1 MNRDRLLEEA
11 NEHYRRGALVEAR
24 AACGRILQADRAHA
38 GALTL
43 MAAIA
48 ADERNGD
55 EGRRLA
61 ALAAAADPAAPGPH
75 YVLGRLCQDEGRLAE
90 AEAHYRR
97 SLALKPDQPKAHNN
111 LGAVLQIQGQ
121 LQAAVESY
129 RRALELDPSLPQAN
143 QNLASILRDG
153 AAAQSAIAG
162 FLRLLDENPRD
173 AQAHTD
179 LGNVYRELGR
189 HRDAIASFG
198 RAVACDPQ
206 LAEAHFACA
215 FELLT
220 CGEYEEGWR
229 EYEWRWRV
237 KALNAPTQ
245 TYREPAWNGERLP
258 DGTILL
264 HAEQGFGDTL
274 QAVRYAPLVAE
285 RCKAVVLECQPQ
297 LKRLLAGTPGLS
309 SVHAAGEPLPRFDAH
324 LPLMSLP
331 RVFGTQIETIPW
343 TGPYLQPPADS
354 AREIRASSG
363 PNIGLVWA
371 GEPRQGD
378 DRKRSVTLEM
388 LAPLGETS
396 GATFY
401 SLQKGAGAA
410 QAASPPAGMRLVDLA
425 PRILDFAD
433 TAAFIAQLDL
443 VVTVDTSVA
452 NLAGAMGAPTWVL
465 LSSVPDWRYH
475 LERDATPWY
484 PTMRLFR
491 QPADGDWAGAIA
503 RVAQAL
509 RTTSSPFRYSPSG
522 NSSATG

>member
-1 MNRDRLLEEA
+1 MNRDRPLQEA
-11 NEHYRRGALVEAR
+11 NEHYRRGALASAR
-24 AACGRILQADRAHA
+24 SICERVLRANPADA

-48 ADERNGD
+48 ADERNTE
-55 EGRRLA
+55 EGMRWAL
-61 ALAAAADPAAPGPH
+61 LAAAADPAAPGPH
-75 YVLGRLCQDEGRLAE
+75 YVMGRLCQDDGRLAE

-97 SLALKPDQPKAHNN
+97 SLSLKPDQAKAHNN
-111 LGAVLQIQGQ
+111 LGAVLQMQGQ

-129 RRALELDPSLPQAN
+129 RRALALDPSLPQAN
-143 QNLASILRDG
+143 QNLASIVRDS
-153 AAAQSAIAG
+153 AAAETAIAG
-162 FLRLLDENPRD
+162 FQRLLQENPRD

-198 RAVACDPQ
+198 RAIACDPQ
-206 LAEAHFACA
+206 LAEAHFALS

-220 CGEYEEGWR
+220 CGEYAEGWR

-237 KALNAPTQ
+237 KALNAPMR

-258 DGTILL
+258 DGTVLL

-274 QAVRYAPLVAE
+274 QIVRYAPLVAE

-309 SVHAAGEPLPRFDAH
+309 SVHAPGEPLPRFDAH

-331 RVFGTQIETIPW
+331 RVFGTQTETIPW
-343 TGPYLQPPADS
+343 TGPYIRPPADA
-354 AREIRASSG
+354 AREISASSG

-378 DRKRSVTLEM
+378 DRKRSVTLAM
-388 LAPLGETS
+388 LAPLGETP

-410 QAASPPAGMRLVDLA
+410 QAASPPAGMRFVDLA
-425 PRILDFAD
+425 PRIRDFAD
-433 TAAFIAQLDL
+433 TAALIAQLDL

-452 NLAGAMGAPTWVL
+452 NLAGAMAAPTWVL
-465 LSSVPDWRYH
+465 LSTVPDWRYH
-475 LERDATPWY
+475 LERDGTPWY

-491 QPADGDWAGAIA
+491 QASDGDWAGVIA

-509 RTTSSPFRYSPSG
+509 RTTSRPFR
-522 NSSATG
+522 

>member
-11 NEHYRRGALVEAR
+11 REHYRLGALAEARGACE
-24 AACGRILQADRAHA
+24 RILHARPADAD
-38 GALTL
+38 ALTL
-43 MAAIA
+43 MAAIE
-48 ADERNGD
+48 ADDRRTE
-55 EGRRLA
+55 EGLRWARLA
-61 ALAAAADPAAPGPH
+61 AASDPAAPAPH
-75 YVLGRLCQDEGRLAE
+75 YVMGRLCQDDGRLAE

-97 SLALKPDQPKAHNN
+97 SLSLKPDQPKAHNN
-111 LGAVLQIQGQ
+111 LGAVLQLQGQ

-153 AAAQSAIAG
+153 AASQNAIAG

-189 HRDAIASFG
+189 HRDAIASFD
-198 RAVACDPQ
+198 RAIECNPE
-206 LAEAHFACA
+206 LAEAHFARSL
-215 FELLT
+215 ELLT
-220 CGEYEEGWR
+220 CGEYEAGWR

-237 KALNAPTQ
+237 KALNAPPRVFSQ
-245 TYREPAWNGERLP
+245 HLWKGEPR
-258 DGTILL
+258 GTVLL

-274 QAVRYAPLVAE
+274 LAVRYAPLVAE

-297 LKRLLAGTPGLS
+297 LKHLLAGTPGVS
-309 SVHAAGEPLPRFDAH
+309 SVYARGEPLPRFDAH

-331 RVFGTQIETIPW
+331 HVFGTTFETIPW
-343 TGPYLQPPADS
+343 KGPYVLPPAS
-354 AREIRASSG
+354 TSISSPG
-363 PNIGLVWA
+363 PNIGLSWA

-378 DRKRSVTLEM
+378 DRKRSITLNM
-388 LAPLGETS
+388 LAPLKDTP

-425 PRILDFAD
+425 PRIGDFAD

-465 LSSVPDWRYH
+465 LSSAPDWRYH

>member
-11 NEHYRRGALVEAR
+11 RESYRSGKLAEAR
-24 AACGRILQADRAHA
+24 SACERILQLRPADAD
-38 GALTL
+38 ALTT

-48 ADERNGD
+48 ADERKTE
-55 EGRRLA
+55 EGMRWA
-61 ALAAAADPAAPGPH
+61 FLAAAADPAAPGPH
-75 YVLGRLCQDEGRLAE
+75 YVMGRLCQDDGRLTE
-90 AEAHYRR
+90 AETHYRR
-97 SLALKPDQPKAHNN
+97 SLSLKADQPRAHNN
-111 LGAVLQIQGQ
+111 LGAVLQMQGQ

-129 RRALELDPSLPQAN
+129 RRALALDPTLPQAN

-153 AAAQSAIAG
+153 AAAENAIAG
-162 FLRLLDENPRD
+162 FQRLLQENPRD

-189 HRDAIASFG
+189 HREAIASYG
-198 RAVACDPQ
+198 RAIDCNPE
-206 LAEAHFACA
+206 LAEAHFARS

-237 KALNAPTQ
+237 KALNAPM
-245 TYREPAWNGERLP
+245 RAFPEPVWDGRPLSG
-258 DGTILL
+258 GTILL

-274 QAVRYAPLVAE
+274 LAARYVPLVAE

-297 LKRLLAGTPGLS
+297 LRRLLGGTE
-309 SVHAAGEPLPRFDAH
+309 ALPRFDAH

-331 RVFGTQIETIPW
+331 RVFGTRFETIPW
-343 TGPYLQPPADS
+343 TGPY
-354 AREIRASSG
+354 IRPSTNAPLSSPG

-378 DRKRSVTLEM
+378 DRKRSVTLQM
-388 LAPLGETS
+388 LAPLGETP

-410 QAASPPAGMRLVDLA
+410 QAASPPAGMRFVDLA
-425 PRILDFAD
+425 PRIRDFAD

-465 LSSVPDWRYH
+465 LSTVPDWRYH
-475 LERDATPWY
+475 LEGETTPWY

-491 QPADGDWAGAIA
+491 QASDGDWPGVVA

-509 RTTSSPFRYSPSG
+509 R
-522 NSSATG
+522 

>member
-1 MNRDRLLEEA
+1 MNRDRLLQ
-11 NEHYRRGALVEAR
+11 EAR
-24 AACGRILQADRAHA
+24 ESYRTGKLAEARSACERILQAQPGDAD
-38 GALTL
+38 ALTT

-48 ADERNGD
+48 ADERKTE
-55 EGRRLA
+55 EGMRWA
-61 ALAAAADPAAPGPH
+61 SLAAAADPVAPGPH
-75 YVLGRLCQDEGRLAE
+75 YVMGRLCQDDGRLAE

-97 SLALKPDQPKAHNN
+97 SLSLKPDQAKAHNN

-153 AAAQSAIAG
+153 AAAENAITG
-162 FLRLLDENPRD
+162 FQRLLQENPRD

-198 RAVACDPQ
+198 RAIACDPE
-206 LAEAHFACA
+206 LPEAHFARGL
-215 FELLT
+215 ELLL
-220 CGEYEEGWR
+220 CGEYGEGWR

-237 KALNAPTQ
+237 KALNTPLRNLAQPVWDGK
-245 TYREPAWNGERLP
+245 PLP
-258 DGTILL
+258 NGTILL

-274 QAVRYAPLVAE
+274 QVVRYASLVAE

-297 LKRLLAGTPGLS
+297 LKRLLADTPGLNA
-309 SVHAAGEPLPRFDAH
+309 VLAPGEPLPRFDAH

-343 TGPYLQPPADS
+343 TGPYIDPPANS
-354 AREIRASSG
+354 AREVSASSG
-363 PNIGLVWA
+363 PNIGLAWA

-378 DRKRSVTLEM
+378 DRKRSVTLDM
-388 LAPLGETS
+388 LAPLSETL

-410 QAASPPAGMRLVDLA
+410 QAASPPAGMRFVDLA
-425 PRILDFAD
+425 PRIRDFAD

-452 NLAGAMGAPTWVL
+452 NLAGAMGAPSWVL

-491 QPADGDWAGAIA
+491 QPANGDWASAIA

-509 RTTSSPFRYSPSG
+509 RTTSRPFR
-522 NSSATG
+522 

>member
-1 MNRDRLLEEA
+1 MSRDRLLGEA
-11 NEHYRRGALVEAR
+11 GEHYRLGALDEAR
-24 AACGRILQADRAHA
+24 SACERVLQASPRDA

-48 ADERNGD
+48 ADERNTG
-55 EGRRLA
+55 EGLRWA

-75 YVLGRLCQDEGRLAE
+75 YVMGRLCQDDGRLAE

-97 SLALKPDQPKAHNN
+97 ALALKPDHAKAHNN
-111 LGAVLQIQGQ
+111 LGAVLQMQGQ

-129 RRALELDPSLPQAN
+129 RRALALDPSLPQAN

-153 AAAQSAIAG
+153 AAAEKAVAG
-162 FLRLLDENPRD
+162 FQRLLQDNPRD

-179 LGNVYRELGR
+179 LGNVYRELGQ
-189 HRDAIASFG
+189 HRDAIASYG
-198 RAVACDPQ
+198 RAIACDPD
-206 LAEAHFACA
+206 LAEAHLARGI
-215 FELLT
+215 ELLL
-220 CGEYEEGWR
+220 CGEYAEGFR

-237 KALNAPTQ
+237 KALNSPMRGL
-245 TYREPAWNGERLP
+245 REPLWNGEHLAG
-258 DGTILL
+258 GTILL

-274 QAVRYAPLVAE
+274 QLIRYASLVAE
-285 RCKAVVLECQPQ
+285 HCEAVVVECQPQ
-297 LKRLLAGTPGLS
+297 LKRLLAATPGVS
-309 SVHAAGEPLPRFDAH
+309 AVHAQGEPLSRFDAH

-331 RVFGTQIETIPW
+331 RVLGTTLQTVPW
-343 TGPYLQPPADS
+343 RGPYVRPPADAKDS
-354 AREIRASSG
+354 LISSPG

-378 DRKRSVTLEM
+378 DRKRSLTLEL
-388 LAPLGETS
+388 LAPLAGAP

-425 PRILDFAD
+425 PHIRDFAD
-433 TAAFIAQLDL
+433 TAAIIAQLDL

-452 NLAGAMGAPTWVL
+452 NLAGAMAAPTWVL
-465 LSSVPDWRYH
+465 LSTVPDWRYR
-475 LERDATPWY
+475 LEGDTTPWY

-491 QPADGDWAGAIA
+491 QARDGDWPEAIA

-509 RTTSSPFRYSPSG
+509 RMTSNPFK
-522 NSSATG
+522 